1 MNTTP
6 PLLALKSAHLR
17 FGEKMILNGIDVNLL
32 PRDRICLVGR
42 NGCGKTTLMKLL
54 HGDLH
59 LDSGERFVQPGTV
72 ISLLGQ
78 SILPPLEI
86 SALDYIRQNCPEDI
100 QDYEIESV
108 MEALHIQGHQK
119 LSSLSGGESRRV
131 ALANALV
138 AKPDVL
144 LLDEPTNH
152 LDLPTIEW
160 LEDQIK
166 NYKGAVL
173 MISHDRA
180 FLRRLS
186 SRTFWLDRG
195 TLRTLEKGYEH
206 FDHWSTNILEVEE
219 AEQHKIKQKIAEEM
233 QWLHK
238 GVTARRK
245 RNIGRLHKLQAMR
258 KERASRQGVQGSI
271 AFADAGSSMS
281 SKRVIEVKDI
291 SKSYILEDGTTKTLI
306 KSFSTRVQRG
316 DRIGILGPNG
326 AGKTTLVKILTGEIK
341 PDSGNVR
348 IAKTLEMVR
357 FEQDLSA
364 LNPQETPWQALCPS
378 GGDQVM
384 VQDTPRHVVGYL
396 QDFLFDS
403 AQARSPI
410 KSLSGGEKNRLLLA
424 KILAKP
430 SNLLV
435 LDEPTNDLD
444 MDSLDLLQ
452 EYLDGYPGTLI
463 IVSHDRDFLD
473 QTVTSLIAVE
483 GNGEVHEYVGGY
495 DDYLRA
501 RRPLKTETMKKVVTT
516 PSSPP
521 PPKTNL
527 RLSFKD
533 KHDYDKLPGEMDKL
547 HAKITELEGKMS
559 DPDLYT
565 TNPDKFHELSE
576 KLEET
581 RVILQEAEDRW
592 LEIEMMI
599 EDLESE
605 KGK

>member
-6 PLLALKSAHLR
+6 PLLALKSACLR
-17 FGEKMILNGIDVNLL
+17 FGEKMILNDIDVNLL

-42 NGCGKTTLMKLL
+42 NGCGKSTLLKLL
-54 HGDLH
+54 SGDIH

-78 SILPPLEI
+78 SILPSSDL
-86 SALDYIRQNCPEDI
+86 SAFDYIRQNAPEDI
-100 QDYEIESV
+100 QDYEIDSV
-108 MEALHIQGHQK
+108 MDALHIKGHQK
-119 LSSLSGGESRRV
+119 LSNLSGGESRRV

-138 AKPDVL
+138 TKPDVL

-166 NYKGAVL
+166 GYKGAVL

-180 FLRRLS
+180 FLKRLS

-195 TLRTLEKGYEH
+195 NLKILEKGYEH
-206 FDHWSTNILEVEE
+206 FDQWSTNILEVEE
-219 AEQHKIKQKIAEEM
+219 AEQHKLKQKIAEEM

-245 RNIGRLHKLQAMR
+245 RNMGRLHKLQAMR
-258 KERASRQGVQGSI
+258 KERANRQGAQGSI
-271 AFADAGSSMS
+271 TFTDADGSVS

-291 SKSYILEDGTTKTLI
+291 SKAYVQEDGSTKVLI
-306 KSFSTRVQRG
+306 KSFSTRIQRG

-326 AGKTTLVKILTGEIK
+326 AGKTTLLKILTGELK
-341 PDSGNVR
+341 SDAGNVR
-348 IAKTLEMVR
+348 IAKTLEMVK

-364 LNPQETPWQALCPS
+364 LNPEETPWQALCPG

-403 AQARSPI
+403 AQVRSPI

-444 MDSLDLLQ
+444 MDSLDLLE

-483 GNGEVHEYVGGY
+483 GQGEVQEYVGGY

-501 RRPLKTETMKKVVTT
+501 RTPPKTEAVKKATMT
-516 PSSPP
+516 PPPPP

-533 KHDYDKLPGEMDKL
+533 KHDYDKLPGAMEAL
-547 HAKITELEGKMS
+547 HQTIDQLEAEMS

-565 TNPDKFHELSE
+565 TNPDKFHALSD
-576 KLEET
+576 KLEKA
-581 RVILQEAEDRW
+581 RHDLQSAEDRW

-599 EDLESE
+599 EELEAE